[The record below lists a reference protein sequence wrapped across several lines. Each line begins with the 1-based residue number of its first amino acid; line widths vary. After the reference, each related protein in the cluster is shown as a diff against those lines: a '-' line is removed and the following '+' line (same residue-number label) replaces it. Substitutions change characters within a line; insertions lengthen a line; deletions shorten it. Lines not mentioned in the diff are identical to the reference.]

1 MTNEWAEFRAYT
13 EPLVYAAEGKK
24 DTRYL
29 GRFTYK
35 TLMDFEGF
43 GHILTVIARG
53 YLYHDRDGALLPGSA
68 YDRVERARDA
78 LCAWCSVPDNKKS
91 SDPPVDF
98 REKSAGFPELVNA
111 KGEGW
116 LYRHV
121 RAAVK
126 FVKKNPELI
135 DVRAQDSC
143 AALSKGF
150 TREWKKKV
158 RQFQVPIFASN
169 TKGAWTLRFDD
180 VLADALEA
188 GPLRR
193 EEYVLPAETAKAIR
207 SADLN
212 GVPAE
217 VVEELFRFYL
227 ANRREGTDWVVLPVA
242 NFDCFYGNT
251 NFSHK
256 WKSMIPKDIL
266 ELSKDTLGV
275 CRYRLTVPLLTE

>member
-1 MTNEWAEFRAYT
+1 MTNEWDEFRAYT
-13 EPLVYAAEGKK
+13 EQPVYAAEGKK

-35 TLMDFEGF
+35 TLTDFDGL
-43 GHILTVIARG
+43 GRILTILARG
-53 YLYHDRDGALLPGSA
+53 YLFHDRDGTLLSDSA
-68 YDRVERARDA
+68 YDRVEHARDA
-78 LCAWCSVPDNKKS
+78 LCAWCSVPDSKKS

-98 REKSAGFPELVNA
+98 RELSAGFPELVNA

-126 FVKKNPELI
+126 FVKKNPEFV
-135 DVRAQDSC
+135 DVRAQNSC

-158 RQFQVPIFASN
+158 RQFQVPIFALN

-193 EEYVLPAETAKAIR
+193 EEFDLPAETAEVIS

-212 GVPAE
+212 GVPVE

-227 ANRREGTDWVVLPVA
+227 ANRREDTDWVVLPVE
-242 NFDCFYGNT
+242 NFNCFYGNT
-251 NFSHK
+251 NFSKK
-256 WKSMIPKDIL
+256 WLSRIPEHMMERSRDMM
-266 ELSKDTLGV
+266 GV
-275 CRYRLTVPLLTE
+275 CRYRMMIFLS